1 MTRLLAIASAFV
13 VPENRSVFKS
23 LADDYGF
30 DVTLVSPASWLQSR
44 YGATEVFRVKPEEK
58 EGYRVIPLRLTTGTC
73 GRYRDLVPEIRRS
86 RPRIVV
92 CAQEFN
98 SFATIHSLFLA
109 RIIARWPLTMS
120 CSLQN
125 IPYSLNRLRHRV
137 RKCASFA
144 ASDVI
149 LASCTDAANVLKSRG
164 YRGRIEVTYPLG
176 AAAAEGGYPPKTTTR
191 HSPFTVG
198 FVGRIAA
205 EKGVF
210 DLIDAWA
217 RIEGT
222 ARLLFVGGGPD
233 RARLESR
240 IAELGL
246 TSRVDFAGLVPRSEM
261 AAYYG
266 GMDALVIPSL
276 STPFWKEQFG
286 VVLAEAMLMG
296 VPVVGSNSG
305 AIPEVIGD
313 AGLIFPEGDVSAL
326 VTCLNVLRMNL
337 VKRRDF
343 SMRGLARAQAL
354 YTPKAMAAQLVEIF
368 SNMGAI

>member
-1 MTRLLAIASAFV
+1 MNTTRICKSFFAAALLIPNMMATPLFAQASA
-13 VPENRSVFKS
+13 P
-23 LADDYGF
+23 AAP
-30 DVTLVSPASWLQSR
+30 VSSD
-44 YGATEVFRVKPEEK
+44 GNRVKASP
-58 EGYRVIPLRLTTGTC
+58 
-73 GRYRDLVPEIRRS
+73 
-86 RPRIVV
+86 
-92 CAQEFN
+92 
-98 SFATIHSLFLA
+98 LA
-109 RIIARWPLTMS
+109 R
-120 CSLQN
+120 
-125 IPYSLNRLRHRV
+125 
-137 RKCASFA
+137 K
-144 ASDVI
+144 
-149 LASCTDAANVLKSRG
+149 
-164 YRGRIEVTYPLG
+164 
-176 AAAAEGGYPPKTTTR
+176 
-191 HSPFTVG
+191 
-198 FVGRIAA
+198 IAA

-210 DLIDAWA
+210 DLVDAWA

-276 STPFWKEQFG
+276 STPSWKEQFG

-337 VKRRDF
+337 VRRRDF

-354 YTPKAMAAQLVEIF
+354 YTPKAMAAQLMEIF
-368 SNMGAI
+368 SNMGAT

>member
-1 MTRLLAIASAFV
+1 
-13 VPENRSVFKS
+13 
-23 LADDYGF
+23 
-30 DVTLVSPASWLQSR
+30 
-44 YGATEVFRVKPEEK
+44 
-58 EGYRVIPLRLTTGTC
+58 
-73 GRYRDLVPEIRRS
+73 
-86 RPRIVV
+86 
-92 CAQEFN
+92 
-98 SFATIHSLFLA
+98 
-109 RIIARWPLTMS
+109 MS

-176 AAAAEGGYPPKTTTR
+176 AAAADGGHPPKTTTR

-210 DLIDAWA
+210 DLVDAWA
-217 RIEGT
+217 RMEGT

-266 GMDALVIPSL
+266 GMDALAIPSL
-276 STPFWKEQFG
+276 STPSWKEQFG

-368 SNMGAI
+368 SNMGAT